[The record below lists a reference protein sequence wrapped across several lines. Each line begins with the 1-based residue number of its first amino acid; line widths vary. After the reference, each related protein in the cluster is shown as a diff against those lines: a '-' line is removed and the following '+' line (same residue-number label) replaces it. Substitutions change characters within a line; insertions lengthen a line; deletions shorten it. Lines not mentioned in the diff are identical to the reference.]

1 MATANDSYPNQSS
14 WGPLDTLQAFP
25 SPLEKPVPYFITAFL
40 LFVFYFSIQQTEQ
53 TPHTDLPILNPRHK
67 WDVAWLKVKWDF
79 IFKVRYIVEERTKTN
94 PDEPYQ
100 VLTDAG
106 DMTIL
111 PAVPFANEIRNH
123 EDLSFD
129 RVLDKASFSRSKENN
144 FHAQLPG
151 FEPLKEANSQKAVL
165 KYVIRTRLTQFLC
178 MQSLALSSSI
188 WPLTNILAKLTA
200 PVSDETTLS
209 LTDTFGEDK
218 EWQTFVIKEEMLK
231 VVARVSTRVF
241 GGEKLCRNQDWL
253 KITSDYARTS
263 FLASELLRIFPK
275 SLRSFVHRVN
285 PLSRKLQAQVLEAR
299 EIINPIVAERRNEKK
314 AALDRGEEEPEYND
328 CLEWCEESSDD
339 ASSDPAM
346 MQLGLSFAA
355 LHTTSDLITQ
365 VMLDLAKYPDYFE
378 PLRKEITDVIRTDGW
393 SRMGLYKM
401 RLLDS
406 FCKETQ
412 RLHPLGIVAMHREVT
427 KPITLSNG
435 LELPE
440 GSRIAVSC
448 QRMRDSSV
456 YLDPNRFDGHRYLR
470 MRESLGAG
478 NDGAAH
484 FVSTSPEHLGFGHGQ
499 HACPGRFFAANEMKI
514 VLCHLLLKYDWR
526 LAAEAQ
532 PKSINFGFTIEVDPK
547 AKIEIRR
554 RTGDLGLK
562 A

>member
-1 MATANDSYPNQSS
+1 MATANDSYSNQSS
-14 WGPLDTLQAFP
+14 WGPLESLQAFP

-40 LFVFYFSIQQTEQ
+40 LFVFYFSIQQSEQ
-53 TPHTDLPILNPRHK
+53 TPHTNLPILNPRHK
-67 WDVAWLKVKWDF
+67 WDFAWLKVKWDF
-79 IFKVRYIVEERTKTN
+79 IFHTRHIVEERTKRSPN
-94 PDEPYQ
+94 EPYQ
-100 VLTDAG
+100 LLTDAG

-123 EDLSFD
+123 KDLSLD
-129 RVLDKASFSRSKENN
+129 RN
-144 FHAQLPG
+144 FHAYLLG
-151 FEPLKEANSQKAVL
+151 FEPLKEANPQKEVL
-165 KYVIRTRLTQFLC
+165 KHVIRTRLTQFL
-178 MQSLALSSSI
+178 S
-188 WPLTNILAKLTA
+188 KLTA
-200 PVSDETTLS
+200 PVSDETTRS
-209 LTDTFGEDK
+209 LNDTFGEEED
-218 EWQTFVIKEEMLK
+218 WQTVAIKEKMLE

-241 GGEKLCRNQDWL
+241 GGEKLCRNPAWL
-253 KITSDYARTS
+253 KITSGYAKTS
-263 FLASELLRIFPK
+263 FLASEILRLFPK
-275 SLRSFVHRVN
+275 PLRSIVHYIS
-285 PLSRKLQAQVLEAR
+285 PFSRNLQAQVKEAR
-299 EIINPIVAERRNEKK
+299 EIINPIVEERRREKK

-328 CLEWCEESSDD
+328 CIDWCEESSDD

-365 VMLDLAKYPDYFE
+365 VMLDLARNPDYFE

-412 RLHPLGIVAMHREVT
+412 RLHPIGIVAMHREAT
-427 KPITLSNG
+427 KTITLSNG

-448 QRMRDSSV
+448 QRMQDSSV

-499 HACPGRFFAANEMKI
+499 HACPGRFFAANEVKI
-514 VLCHLLLKYDWR
+514 ILCHLILKYDWR
-526 LAAEAQ
+526 LAGEVQ
-532 PKSINFGFTIEVDPK
+532 PKPINFGFALEVDPK
-547 AKIEIRR
+547 ASIEIRR

>member
-1 MATANDSYPNQSS
+1 MATANDSYSNQSS

-53 TPHTDLPILNPRHK
+53 TPRTDLPILNPRQK
-67 WDVAWLKVKWDF
+67 WDFAWLKVKWDF

-129 RVLDKASFSRSKENN
+129 RN

-165 KYVIRTRLTQFLC
+165 KYVIRTRLTQFL
-178 MQSLALSSSI
+178 S
-188 WPLTNILAKLTA
+188 KLTA
-200 PVSDETTLS
+200 PVSDETTLA

-218 EWQTFVIKEEMLK
+218 EWQTIVIKEDMLK

-253 KITSDYARTS
+253 KITSEYARTS

-275 SLRSFVHRVN
+275 SLRSFVHQIN
-285 PLSRKLQAQVLEAR
+285 PLSRKLQAQVKEAR
-299 EIINPIVAERRNEKK
+299 EIINPIVAERRKEKK

-339 ASSDPAM
+339 ANSDPAM

-365 VMLDLAKYPDYFE
+365 IMLDLAKYPDYFE

-412 RLHPLGIVAMHREVT
+412 RLHPLGIVAMHREIT
-427 KPITLSNG
+427 KPVTLSNG

-448 QRMRDSSV
+448 HRMRDSSV

-499 HACPGRFFAANEMKI
+499 HACPGRFFAANEVKI

>member
-1 MATANDSYPNQSS
+1 MATANDSFSNQSS
-14 WGPLDTLQAFP
+14 WGPLETLQAFP

-40 LFVFYFSIQQTEQ
+40 LFVFYFSIQQAEQ
-53 TPHTDLPILNPRHK
+53 APHTDLPIVNPKHK
-67 WDVAWLKVKWDF
+67 WDFTGLKVKYDF
-79 IFKVRYIVEERTKTN
+79 ITKVRNIVLERAKTN
-94 PDEPYQ
+94 PDEAYQ
-100 VLTDAG
+100 VLTDMG

-129 RVLDKASFSRSKENN
+129 RVLDKN
-144 FHAQLPG
+144 FHAQMPG
-151 FEPLKEANSQKAVL
+151 FEPLKENNAQKSVL
-165 KYVIRTRLTQFLC
+165 KYVIRTRLTQFL
-178 MQSLALSSSI
+178 S
-188 WPLTNILAKLTA
+188 KLTS

-209 LTDTFGEDK
+209 LTDVLGEDK
-218 EWQTFVIKEEMLK
+218 EWSTVVIKENMLK

-241 GGEKLCRNQDWL
+241 GGEQLCRNQDWI
-253 KITSDYARTS
+253 KITSEYARTS
-263 FLASELLRIFPK
+263 FLASELLRMFPK
-275 SLRSFVHRVN
+275 SLRNLAHQVLPICRQ
-285 PLSRKLQAQVLEAR
+285 LQAQVKEAR
-299 EIINPIVAERRNEKK
+299 EIINPIVEERRKEKK
-314 AALDRGEEEPEYND
+314 AALDRGEEEPEWND
-328 CLEWCEESSDD
+328 CLDWCEEASDD
-339 ASSDPAM
+339 AKSDPAM

-393 SRMGLYKM
+393 ARMGLYKM

-412 RLHPLGIVAMHREVT
+412 RLHPIGIVAMHREAT
-427 KPITLSNG
+427 KPVTLSNG

-448 QRMRDSSV
+448 QRMTDGSV
-456 YLDPNRFDGHRYLR
+456 YLDPSRFDGYRYLR

-499 HACPGRFFAANEMKI
+499 HACPGRFFAANEVKI
-514 VLCHLLLKYDWR
+514 ILCHLLLKYDWR
-526 LAAEAQ
+526 LAAEQQ
-532 PKSINFGFTIEVDPK
+532 PNTINFGFTMEVDPK
-547 AKIEIRR
+547 AKLEIRR

>member
-1 MATANDSYPNQSS
+1 MSRWAFRGGMAKMIL
-14 WGPLDTLQAFP
+14 GPLDTLQAIP

-67 WDVAWLKVKWDF
+67 WDFAWLKVKWDF
-79 IFKVRYIVEERTKTN
+79 IFKVRHVVEERTKTN

-129 RVLDKASFSRSKENN
+129 RVLDKASFPWDCTTYRARN
-144 FHAQLPG
+144 FHAYLPG

-165 KYVIRTRLTQFLC
+165 KYVIRTRLTQFL
-178 MQSLALSSSI
+178 S
-188 WPLTNILAKLTA
+188 KLTA
-200 PVSDETTLS
+200 PVSDETTAS
-209 LTDTFGEDK
+209 LNDVIGEEK
-218 EWQTFVIKEEMLK
+218 EWQTVVIKEEMLK

-241 GGEKLCRNQDWL
+241 GGEKLSRNQEWL
-253 KITSDYARTS
+253 KITSEYARTS

-275 SLRSFVHRVN
+275 PLRSFVHQIN
-285 PLSRKLQAQVLEAR
+285 PLSRKLQAQVKEAR
-299 EIINPIVAERRNEKK
+299 EIINPIVEERRVEKK

-328 CLEWCEESSDD
+328 CLEWCEESCED

-378 PLRKEITDVIRTDGW
+378 PLRKEVTDVIRTDGW

-412 RLHPLGIVAMHREVT
+412 RLHPLGIDYFVVAMHREVT
-427 KPITLSNG
+427 KPVTLSNG

-448 QRMRDSSV
+448 HRMRDSSV
-456 YLDPNRFDGHRYLR
+456 YLDPNRFDGNRYLR

-499 HACPGRFFAANEMKI
+499 HACPGRFFAANEVKI
-514 VLCHLLLKYDWR
+514 ILCHLLLKYDWR
-526 LAAEAQ
+526 LAAEAR
-532 PKSINFGFTIEVDPK
+532 PNSVNFGFTIEVDPK

>member
-129 RVLDKASFSRSKENN
+129 RVLDKAK
-144 FHAQLPG
+144 
-151 FEPLKEANSQKAVL
+151 
-165 KYVIRTRLTQFLC
+165 
-178 MQSLALSSSI
+178 
-188 WPLTNILAKLTA
+188 
-200 PVSDETTLS
+200 
-209 LTDTFGEDK
+209 
-218 EWQTFVIKEEMLK
+218 WQTFVIKEEMLK